1 MRCIHRFLL
10 VAAVILLGA
19 TPLAAQT
26 VPTVPAT
33 PDSTKV
39 TTLETVTVTASGN
52 WFTRADDLRRS
63 VIAAMAENR
72 RLAGVL
78 RDQDAQVVRLTVRL
92 DSLKRVEFVQKVRI
106 ATLDDS
112 VTATRAR
119 RRALEARLLVVE
131 AKQPER

>member
-78 RDQDAQVVRLTVRL
+78 RDQDAQVVRLTARL

>member
-39 TTLETVTVTASGN
+39 TTLETVTVTAAGN

>member
-39 TTLETVTVTASGN
+39 TTLETVTVTAAGN

-78 RDQDAQVVRLTVRL
+78 RDQDAQVVRLTARL